1 MRLTAEERASRREA
15 FRRMNLREKAEYIF
29 AYYKLP
35 LALGLILSYILC
47 YTSFRV
53 LTRKETLLGV
63 GFLNVAVN
71 EDLEAGLSGEFL
83 RFAGQDPRKAEVS
96 VYPNLYLSDD
106 PAAADHE
113 YAYASR
119 LKFLAAVNAK
129 QLDVVFMNREAYDI
143 LSGNGWLEELSPSFF
158 QDDPDLYRD
167 IKPFLTE
174 NKVILEDNELDY
186 ALGRTD
192 SYQETVSYVMN
203 GLDVSQ
209 FPIFQEA
216 DLTGVVYLG
225 VMPNCTRLDSVRNYI
240 AFLLS

>member
-1 MRLTAEERASRREA
+1 MSLTAEERAARREA
-15 FRRMNLREKAEYIF
+15 FRRMNVAEKAEYVF

-35 LALGLILSYILC
+35 IVLGLIFVYLVGYTAHSIL
-47 YTSFRV
+47 FR
-53 LTRKETLLGV
+53 KDTLLCV

-71 EDLEAGLSGEFL
+71 EELQDSLSAGFV
-83 RFAGQDPRKAEVS
+83 RFAGQDIRKKEVP
-96 VYPNLYLSDD
+96 VYPNLYLSDN

-129 QLDVVFMNREAYDI
+129 QLDVVFMNREAYDL

-158 QDDPDLYRD
+158 QDAPDLYQD
-167 IKPFLTE
+167 LKPFLTE

-186 ALGRTD
+186 ALGKAD
-192 SYQETVSYVMN
+192 SHQETVSYVMN

-209 FPIFQEA
+209 FRFFQEA
-216 DLTGVVYLG
+216 DLSGSVYLG
-225 VMPNCTRLDSVRNYI
+225 VMPNSVRLDSVGDYI
-240 AFLLS
+240 AYLLF

>member
-15 FRRMNLREKAEYIF
+15 FRRMNLGEKAEYIF

-35 LALGLILSYILC
+35 LALGLIFAYMLC

-71 EDLEAGLSGEFL
+71 EDLEAGLSGAFL

-143 LSGNGWLEELSPSFF
+143 LSGNGWLEELSPDFF
-158 QDDPDLYRD
+158 QGQPNLYRT
-167 IKPFLTE
+167 IEPLLTE

-186 ALGRTD
+186 TLGKAE
-192 SYQETVSYVMN
+192 SYQETAAYVWN
-203 GLDVSQ
+203 GLDTSRLSL
-209 FPIFQEA
+209 FQDA
-216 DLTGVVYLG
+216 DLTDTVYLG
-225 VMPNCTRLDSVRNYI
+225 VMPNSTRLDSVRAYL
-240 AFLLS
+240 AYLLS